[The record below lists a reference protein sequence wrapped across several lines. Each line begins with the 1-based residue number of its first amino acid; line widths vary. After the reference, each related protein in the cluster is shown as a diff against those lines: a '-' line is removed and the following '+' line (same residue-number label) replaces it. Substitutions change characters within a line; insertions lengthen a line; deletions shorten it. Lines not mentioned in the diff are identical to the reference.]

1 MKKSSK
7 ITIIICVILVFLG
20 IVGYFIVDYIL
31 DKDLEEQRQQLQS
44 LIDQYGIVE
53 EENVSTIVAK
63 FNTKVME
70 SSTQYPASDSYS
82 STENNLYWYSL
93 HEDIYLCIKPFEFTG
108 DREKDIVDMA
118 AIHYTKGSQFEN
130 IATELAKS
138 LIKANNSEITDEEV
152 EKLITDAKEV
162 STEKKGANNGKGISV
177 AFAENETDCEFQ
189 VVRLLSQERN
199 IIKNPLYEDFFLY
212 KILTN
217 HNKNN
222 IMLTEVNKR
231 SKNMI
236 SKSLEEYLKTMY
248 LLKKQNDKIRVTD
261 IAEKMNCTKAS
272 VNKAIYNLKDEGMLN
287 YESYGTIEL
296 TEEGENL
303 AKKILEAYD
312 IVYLFLKDVL
322 ELNEEDA
329 KSEAEKIKLA
339 TTDNT
344 INKLARYVHKEL
356 GLSNLNCNYDINQEK
371 CRSCIKRTATKKK

>member
-118 AIHYTKGSQFEN
+118 AIHYTKGSQYEN
-130 IATELAKS
+130 IAIELTKS

-152 EKLITDAKEV
+152 KKLITDAKEL
-162 STEKKGANNGKGISV
+162 SPEKKGANNGKGISV

-189 VVRLLSQERN
+189 VVRLSLQER
-199 IIKNPLYEDFFLY
+199 KS
-212 KILTN
+212 ILTN
-217 HNKNN
+217 
-222 IMLTEVNKR
+222 
-231 SKNMI
+231 
-236 SKSLEEYLKTMY
+236 
-248 LLKKQNDKIRVTD
+248 
-261 IAEKMNCTKAS
+261 
-272 VNKAIYNLKDEGMLN
+272 
-287 YESYGTIEL
+287 
-296 TEEGENL
+296 
-303 AKKILEAYD
+303 
-312 IVYLFLKDVL
+312 
-322 ELNEEDA
+322 
-329 KSEAEKIKLA
+329 
-339 TTDNT
+339 
-344 INKLARYVHKEL
+344 
-356 GLSNLNCNYDINQEK
+356 
-371 CRSCIKRTATKKK
+371 